1 MAVASVW
8 KGSVAE
14 LLELQRAIERN
25 CECARDSG
33 GIISGKC
40 GAHRAL
46 VDQRFIDSVLFYR
59 WLRDRLIDEES
70 CSSPLKQ
77 AQP

>member
-33 GIISGKC
+33 GSISGKC
-40 GAHRAL
+40 AAL
-46 VDQRFIDSVLFYR
+46 EQRFIDGVLFAR
-59 WLRDRLIDEES
+59 WLAGRLEHEERT
-70 CSSPLKQ
+70 CSI
-77 AQP
+77 

>member
-1 MAVASVW
+1 MAIASVW

-33 GIISGKC
+33 GSISGKC
-40 GAHRAL
+40 AAHRAL
-46 VDQRFIDSVLFYR
+46 LEQRFCDGVLFAR
-59 WLRDRLIDEES
+59 WLATRLEREERS
-70 CSSPLKQ
+70 CSI
-77 AQP
+77 